1 MALVG
6 IVGGVHTK
14 LEGVLEGP
22 VVCLEILKKKG
33 RGYRPHCIGRIIS
46 LSESECASKKCGGCA

>member
-22 VVCLEILKKKG
+22 VVCLEILKKRSG
-33 RGYRPHCIGRIIS
+33 LSTSLYRTNYIV
-46 LSESECASKKCGGCA
+46 E